1 MMKTN
6 FKSGFVAILG
16 RPNVGKSTL
25 LNHFL
30 GTKVAIV
37 TPKAQTT
44 RNRLQGI
51 LTTDDAQIIFVD
63 TPGFHKAFNAL
74 GEYMNEA
81 ALQSLAG
88 VDLVLLMVDATKR
101 FDELDAALI
110 NTLNES
116 GIKTFLIYNKMD
128 LVKKQDE
135 FDSLQSKYQELKHG
149 SEFKI
154 CAENHLG
161 VEDLLKAIHDTLPNG
176 PRYYSEDE
184 IIDQS
189 ERFVVGEI
197 IREKVLLLTEK
208 EVPHSVAVTVETMK
222 QSDKQNLVNIQAT
235 IIVERPSQKAIIIG
249 KGGAKIKEI
258 GTAARKDIA
267 SFLDQK
273 VYLELFVKVEKDWR
287 NQKRYLKEY
296 GYEE

>member
-1 MMKTN
+1 MKTN
-6 FKSGFVAILG
+6 FKSGFVAIIG

-51 LTTDDAQIIFVD
+51 YTTDDAQVIFVD

-74 GEYMNEA
+74 GEFMNTVSID
-81 ALQSLAG
+81 SLAG
-88 VDLVLLMVDATKR
+88 VDLVLLMVDATKS
-101 FDELDAALI
+101 FDELDQQLI
-110 NTLNES
+110 DNLKAS
-116 GIKTFLIYNKMD
+116 KVITFIVYNKMD
-128 LVKKQDE
+128 LVKKSDE
-135 FDSLQSKYQELKHG
+135 FTKLKEHYDSLSSKKTFEV
-149 SEFKI
+149 
-154 CAENHLG
+154 CAESHLG
-161 VEDLLKAIHDTLPNG
+161 VDELLQQIIDTLPNG
-176 PRYYSEDE
+176 PQYYDADDL
-184 IIDQS
+184 IDQS

-208 EVPHSVAVTVETMK
+208 EVPHSVAVVVEKMK
-222 QSDKQNLVNIQAT
+222 FNQSKALYDISAT

-258 GTAARKDIA
+258 GTVSRLDIA
-267 SFLDQK
+267 SFLKQK

-287 NQKRYLKEY
+287 NQKHYLKEF
-296 GYEE
+296 GYQE

>member
-1 MMKTN
+1 MKTN
-6 FKSGFVAILG
+6 FKSGFVAIIG

-51 LTTDDAQIIFVD
+51 YTTDDAQVIFVD

-74 GEYMNEA
+74 GEFMNTVSID
-81 ALQSLAG
+81 SLAG
-88 VDLVLLMVDATKR
+88 VDLVLLMVDATKS
-101 FDELDAALI
+101 FDELDQQLI
-110 NTLNES
+110 DNLKAS
-116 GIKTFLIYNKMD
+116 KVITFIVYNKMD
-128 LVKKQDE
+128 LVKKSDE
-135 FDSLQSKYQELKHG
+135 FTKLKEHYDSLSSKKTFEV
-149 SEFKI
+149 
-154 CAENHLG
+154 CAESHLG
-161 VEDLLKAIHDTLPNG
+161 VDELLQQIIDTLPNG
-176 PRYYSEDE
+176 PQYYDADDL
-184 IIDQS
+184 IDQS

-208 EVPHSVAVTVETMK
+208 EVPHSVAVVVEKMK
-222 QSDKQNLVNIQAT
+222 FNQSKALYDISAT

-258 GTAARKDIA
+258 GTVSRLDIA
-267 SFLDQK
+267 SFLKQK
-273 VYLELFVKVEKDWR
+273 VYLELFVKVEKDWC
-287 NQKRYLKEY
+287 NQKHYLKEF
-296 GYEE
+296 GYQE

>member
-51 LTTDDAQIIFVD
+51 LTTDNAQIIFVD

-74 GEYMNEA
+74 GEFMNEA

-128 LVKKQDE
+128 LVKNHDE
-135 FDSLQSKYQELKHG
+135 FDSLQSKYQKLKHG
-149 SEFKI
+149 SEYKI

-176 PRYYSEDE
+176 PQYYSEDE

-208 EVPHSVAVTVETMK
+208 EVPHSVAVTVEAMK